1 PAKASGSN
9 GAPIASPYEPTEL
22 ATTIQDGGQLFGDL
36 HEHLAR
42 YVCMGEHEKTFLAL
56 WILHTHALEAAEQTP
71 YVHVSSPA
79 AACGKSTLITVL
91 QGIVNKGVRVVG
103 ASTSFVFRVLD
114 ADAPT
119 LLIDEAHRWLRSD
132 SNNDLHALLHDGYHR
147 GGRIGRV
154 SEVRDGP
161 AKNLAPRYYK
171 TWGAK
176 LFAGIGRDLTAELL
190 SRCVP
195 ARLVRASPAEQE
207 TLVKVRARPDA
218 KRAAILR
225 GRCARWV
232 ADNLTTLKSARPA
245 LPQSLDGRQQDVWE
259 PLLAIADAMS
269 TDIARRARQA
279 AMKLHKSPAR
289 TLAEELL
296 RDLLTI
302 FARRSKRSPE

>member
-1 PAKASGSN
+1 
-9 GAPIASPYEPTEL
+9 
-22 ATTIQDGGQLFGDL
+22 
-36 HEHLAR
+36 
-42 YVCMGEHEKTFLAL
+42 
-56 WILHTHALEAAEQTP
+56 
-71 YVHVSSPA
+71 
-79 AACGKSTLITVL
+79 
-91 QGIVNKGVRVVG
+91 
-103 ASTSFVFRVLD
+103 
-114 ADAPT
+114 
-119 LLIDEAHRWLRSD
+119 
-132 SNNDLHALLHDGYHR
+132 
-147 GGRIGRV
+147 
-154 SEVRDGP
+154 
-161 AKNLAPRYYK
+161 
-171 TWGAK
+171 

-195 ARLVRASPAEQE
+195 VRLVRASPAEQDA
-207 TLVKVRARPDA
+207 LVKVRARPYA

-279 AMKLHKSPAR
+279 AMKLHNAPAR

-302 FARRSKRSPE
+302 FARRSKRSPETASLRFRTTETLLIALSNMEERPWRDMPYSHEALTPHGLAHLLDRFDIKSGRPKHSGPHGYFLNAFLPVWRRYLTDDGSKKSIRRLSLTSAQPAQPAKGAATSGRLGRSGRALARHASKRMPDGGG